1 MYIFF
6 NDIFAKRLNTCFTLF
21 NFCTTKCYTWE

>member
-6 NDIFAKRLNTCFTLF
+6 NDIFAKRLNARFTLF